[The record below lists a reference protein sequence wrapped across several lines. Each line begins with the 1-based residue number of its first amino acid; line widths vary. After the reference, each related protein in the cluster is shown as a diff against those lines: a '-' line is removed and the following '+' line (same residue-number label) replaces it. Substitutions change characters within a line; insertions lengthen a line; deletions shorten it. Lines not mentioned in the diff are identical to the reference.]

1 MFLSNVKEPYLVDRD
16 GFEPPNPIGD
26 VIYSHMV
33 LTKLTHLSILEPEE
47 GFEPPWDFSSCLR
60 YRCNRPL
67 CDSGWYSHPGLNRK
81 SSG

>member
-33 LTKLTHLSILEPEE
+33 LTKLTHLSILKPVG
-47 GFEPPWDFSSCLR
+47 GFEPPKSLR
-60 YRCNRPL
+60 PTDYKSVALPTEL
-67 CDSGWYSHPGLNRK
+67 YGQWSGRVGCAYLL
-81 SSG
+81 